1 MSPFLK
7 QPKITDYQFLDFSF
21 AYNKKMGTQK
31 NDRDDPITLPKKYLR
46 NHKREENY
54 DKIFILGL

>member
-1 MSPFLK
+1 
-7 QPKITDYQFLDFSF
+7 
-21 AYNKKMGTQK
+21 MGTQK